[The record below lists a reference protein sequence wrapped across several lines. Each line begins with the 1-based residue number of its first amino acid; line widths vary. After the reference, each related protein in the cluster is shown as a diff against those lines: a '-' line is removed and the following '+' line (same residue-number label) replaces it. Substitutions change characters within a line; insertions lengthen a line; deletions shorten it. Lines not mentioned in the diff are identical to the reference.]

1 LDKKYRPIRVSIVG
15 EIYIAAYPG
24 INFEIERKLGNMGVE
39 VHNTMSMSFWIK
51 EHFIKK
57 LLPSK

>member
-1 LDKKYRPIRVSIVG
+1 
-15 EIYIAAYPG
+15 
-24 INFEIERKLGNMGVE
+24 MGVE

-57 LLPSK
+57 LSLQNKNKNHEAGRNYEY